1 MQFITS
7 LDQDEY
13 FRIVRE
19 DCNFQSITEPL
30 ENKYKNKNLPRPSE
44 VEWLERKSP
53 PPKSKEL

>member
-44 VEWLERKSP
+44 VE
-53 PPKSKEL
+53 